1 MTEQLYTTKEIAQ
14 RLRLS
19 DQTIRRWITQGKLRA
34 IKAGR
39 NLRIPESE
47 VKRLL
52 EDQPV
57 GGK

>member
-1 MTEQLYTTKEIAQ
+1 MTEQLYTTKELAQ

-19 DQTIRRWITQGKLRA
+19 DQTIRRWVTQGKLKA

-47 VKRLL
+47 VKRML
-52 EDQPV
+52 EDQPAS
-57 GGK
+57 GK